1 MNPFPEITSASISK
15 NMHLEIL
22 SREQVDLLGFIKKY
36 TKSYYLVGGT
46 GIALHIGHRKSVDY
60 DLFTDGKVNALSIKK
75 QVSTS
80 GFHYSTINQRG
91 DQIHF
96 LINGVKLTFFQFP
109 FAIPASLYHERY
121 FRIPDLLTL
130 AAMKAFA
137 LGGRGKWKDYVD
149 LYYLIKFHFSP
160 KEIGD
165 KAKELFSDV
174 FSPVLFY
181 KLLCYFADISF
192 EEQVE
197 FMPGFEVSEEEVKQF
212 LIDAALT
219 GF

>member
-1 MNPFPEITSASISK
+1 MNPFHEITSAFILE

-22 SREQVDLLGFIKKY
+22 NEEQVELLPFIKKY
-36 TKSYYLVGGT
+36 IKQYYLVGGT
-46 GIALHIGHRKSVDY
+46 AIALHIGHRRSIDY
-60 DLFTDGKVNALSIKK
+60 DLFTEESVKVLGIKK
-75 QVSTS
+75 QVAASKFTS
-80 GFHYSTINQRG
+80 NVIVQKA

-96 LINGVKLTFFQFP
+96 TLNAVKVTFFQFP
-109 FAIPASLYHERY
+109 FFVEAEIYHKEY
-121 FRIPDLLTL
+121 FRIPDLLSL

-149 LYYLIKFHFSP
+149 LYYIIKNEFSINDICS
-160 KEIGD
+160 KSM
-165 KAKELFSDV
+165 ELFEGV
-174 FSPVLFY
+174 FNPSLFC
-181 KLLCYFADISF
+181 KQLCYFEDISF

-197 FMPGFEVSEEEVKQF
+197 FMPGFDVDEKEVKEF

>member
-1 MNPFPEITSASISK
+1 MNQFPGTTSAFILK

-22 SREQVDLLGFIKKY
+22 NKEQLDLLPFIKKY

-46 GIALHIGHRKSVDY
+46 AIALHIGHRRSIDY
-60 DLFTDGKVNALSIKK
+60 DLFTGGEVKALNIKK
-75 QVSTS
+75 QVAVS
-80 GFHYSTINQRG
+80 GFSSNVLVQKT

-96 LINGVKLTFFQFP
+96 TINRVKLTFFEFP
-109 FAIPASLYHERY
+109 FFVPADNYYENY
-121 FRIPDLLTL
+121 FRIPDLIDL

-137 LGGRGKWKDYVD
+137 LGDRGKWKDYVD
-149 LYYLIKFHFSP
+149 IYIIVKNHFSIQ
-160 KEIGD
+160 EICN
-165 KAKELFSDV
+165 KAK
-174 FSPVLFY
+174 VLFTGVFNPALFC
-181 KLLCYFADISF
+181 KQLCYFDDISF

-197 FMPGFEVSEEEVKQF
+197 FMPGFEVSENEVKEF

>member
-1 MNPFPEITSASISK
+1 MNPFPETTSAFTSK
-15 NMHLEIL
+15 NMHLKIL
-22 SREQVDLLGFIKKY
+22 SREQADLLGFIKKY

-46 GIALHIGHRKSVDY
+46 AIALHMGHRRSVDY
-60 DLFTDGKVNALSIKK
+60 DLFTEGKVNTLSIKK
-75 QVSTS
+75 NVSTS
-80 GFHYSTINQRG
+80 GFHSRIINQRD

-96 LINGVKLTFFQFP
+96 LINGVKITFFQFP
-109 FAIPASLYHERY
+109 FAIPALLYHERY

-149 LYYLIKFHFSP
+149 LYYLIKFHFTP
-160 KEIGD
+160 KEISG
-165 KAKELFSDV
+165 KAQELFSSV
-174 FSPVLFY
+174 FSPTLFY
-181 KLLCYFADISF
+181 KQLCYFNDISF